1 MAETT
6 QVQMIDDDVPVPPTE
21 DELPYDNEDTME
33 SQRHVLQMYLLI
45 ETLRLYWSDH
55 NVAGFVSGNMF
66 VHFNLE
72 RALNK
77 DFRGPDFFAVLDVP
91 SRERKSW
98 VVWAEGKGPDVIIEL
113 LSDSTAALDRGEK
126 KFVYQDKLRVPE
138 YFWYHPFTGEW
149 AGFALQKNVYVPL
162 ERDEQDRFISETLGL
177 ALVRWTGTFQDV
189 EARWLR
195 WTTPE
200 GELLPTGAEK
210 AANARQEAEAA
221 QQRTAELERRLAQY
235 RERYGDEV

>member
-1 MAETT
+1 MAATT
-6 QVQMIDDDVPVPPTE
+6 PVQMIDDDVPVPPTE
-21 DELPYDNEDTME
+21 DELPYDDGEPME
-33 SQRHVLQMYLLI
+33 SPRHRSQMNLLI
-45 ETLRLYWSDH
+45 ETLQVYWSDH
-55 NVAGFVSGNMF
+55 IIAGFVGGNMF
-66 VHFNLE
+66 VHFNLDW
-72 RALNK
+72 ALNK

-177 ALVRWTGTFQDV
+177 ALVRWTGRYQGI
-189 EARWLR
+189 EAEWLR
-195 WTTPE
+195 WATLE
-200 GELLPTGAEK
+200 GDLLPTEGEK
-210 AANARQEAEAA
+210 GRQQAEAA
-221 QQRTAELERRLAQY
+221 QQRAAELERRLAQY